1 MSQLDTYI
9 FFDGNC
15 AEAMRFYEKVLGGK
29 LEILMTHADSPVA
42 NQVGPEMANRIMH
55 ARLDIGGRKLMASD
69 TMVGH
74 PNGGAKGFSLSV
86 SYPTEDKAQGL
97 FDARADGGRVTMPMQ
112 PTFWAKA
119 FGMSVDKVGLGWMV
133 NGVQQPM

>member
-15 AEAMRFYEKVLGGK
+15 AEAMRFYERVLGGK
-29 LEILMTHADSPVA
+29 MEVMMTHAESPVA
-42 NQVGPEMANRIMH
+42 GQVDPEMADRIMH

-86 SYPTEDKAQGL
+86 SYPTEAEAKRIFEAL
-97 FDARADGGRVTMPMQ
+97 SDGGRITMPMQ
-112 PTFWAKA
+112 ATFWAKA
-119 FGMSVDKVGLGWMV
+119 FGMAVDKFGIGWMV
-133 NGVQQPM
+133 NGASEPM